1 MYALIVPASTPF
13 VLLITVMA
21 LSWWEDHILPP
32 STEPA
37 ESPAESPAKSTAEAP
52 LTPVAPA
59 QLPELARVDTALT
72 GEVAGR

>member
-1 MYALIVPASTPF
+1 MYALIVPVSTPF
-13 VLLITVMA
+13 VLLIGVMA

-37 ESPAESPAKSTAEAP
+37 ESPAEAP
-52 LTPVAPA
+52 LTPA

>member
-13 VLLITVMA
+13 VLLIAVMA

-32 STEPA
+32 STKPA
-37 ESPAESPAKSTAEAP
+37 ESPAESPAEAP
-52 LTPVAPA
+52 LTPASPA
-59 QLPELARVDTALT
+59 QLPELARVDTTLT

>member
-1 MYALIVPASTPF
+1 MYALIVPVSTPF
-13 VLLITVMA
+13 VLLIAVMA

-37 ESPAESPAKSTAEAP
+37 ESPAEAP
-52 LTPVAPA
+52 LTPA